1 MLEYYVTLDSI
12 HQTLLDKNR
21 DFQKLF
27 FLFPLINAGL
37 MKVEQQIENK
47 IEDSSIP
54 ALYRLRVYNE
64 LYNFTPI
71 LELGLFYLSLFSCPA
86 ILSFDCIEFEGSWT
100 PFLSLFILL
109 YSSRRVAW

>member
-1 MLEYYVTLDSI
+1 
-12 HQTLLDKNR
+12 
-21 DFQKLF
+21 
-27 FLFPLINAGL
+27 

-54 ALYRLRVYNE
+54 ALYRLRVYKE

-86 ILSFDCIEFEGSWT
+86 ILSFDCIEFEVSWT
-100 PFLSLFILL
+100 PFLSPSIWVLCFENV
-109 YSSRRVAW
+109 RDTKPRF